1 MKSNGAITATV
12 TLLALAVSAVPP
24 ASANPLL
31 SGYGGPGEGNQAIL
45 GSALLN
51 GPSGGGSGSAGSSGS
66 AAGAGLAS
74 AQAGGG
80 IASARAGDGLASAGA
95 SGQAPSAADRGRRSA
110 GAARKAAGNG
120 SQTHTATPSSAASHG
135 AVPGAQTLG
144 ISGADLLDIVLA
156 LGVLLATG
164 ALTRRLAYRP
174 H

>member
-12 TLLALAVSAVPP
+12 TLLALALAVSP

-51 GPSGGGSGSAGSSGS
+51 GPSGGGSGSAGSGGS
-66 AAGAGLAS
+66 AAGGGLAS
-74 AQAGGG
+74 ARGG
-80 IASARAGDGLASAGA
+80 SGLASAGG
-95 SGQAPSAADRGRRSA
+95 SGQAPSAAGRGRR
-110 GAARKAAGNG
+110 AAGVARTASGSNG
-120 SQTHTATPSSAASHG
+120 SQTQTATPSSAASHA

-144 ISGADLLDIVLA
+144 ISGADLLDIMVA